1 MKFAINQATL
11 MKTPMETFIKAIS
24 QAGFDGV
31 ELRRDQT
38 FDFLKNHTVN
48 DLNKLLVNNNLECIT
63 FNAVEL
69 FSLCPE
75 DEFKRILD
83 YTERLMAIGNQ
94 IGCDMII
101 TVPSFLEDPHMS
113 NLKIISQTVDRLKII
128 AELAE
133 KYDFKLGFEPL
144 GFLNCSVRKV
154 EMALKIIEHKDLP
167 DMGLVIDTFHYFV
180 GEHSIEELETIEL
193 EKLWLIHIN
202 DAIEKPYK
210 ELQDSHRVLP
220 CQGFFDLEMFINKLK
235 DIGYNKWISLELFN
249 EQIWDEDPYKVAK
262 EAMESLKR
270 LLNI

>member
-1 MKFAINQATL
+1 MKLAINQATL

-144 GFLNCSVRKV
+144 GFPNCSVRKV

>member
-24 QAGFDGV
+24 QAGFEGV
-31 ELRRDQT
+31 ELRRDET
-38 FDFLKNHTVN
+38 FDYLKDHTVN
-48 DLNKLLVNNNLECIT
+48 DLNKLLIDSNLKCIT
-63 FNAVEL
+63 FNAMEL

-83 YTERLMAIGNQ
+83 YTERLMNIGNQ

-101 TVPSFLEDPHMS
+101 TVPSFLEDPHMNDS
-113 NLKIISQTVDRLKII
+113 IIISKTVDRLKII

-144 GFLNCSVRKV
+144 GFPNCSVRKV
-154 EMALKIIEHKDLP
+154 DIALKIIEHKDLP

-180 GEHSIEELETIEL
+180 GEHSIEELEIIEL

-202 DAIEKPYK
+202 DAIEKPYQ
-210 ELQDSHRVLP
+210 ELQDSHRVFP
-220 CQGFFDLEMFINKLK
+220 CQGFFNLEMFVNKLK
-235 DIGYNKWISLELFN
+235 EIGYDKWISLELFN
-249 EQIWDEDPYKVAK
+249 EQLWEEDPYKVAK
-262 EAMESLKR
+262 DAMESLIR
-270 LLNI
+270 LLKI